1 MKNRLTIAIQKK
13 GRLSDQSV
21 NLIKKS
27 GINFSSKGDNL
38 LAKSNNLPIDILFVR
53 SDDIPSLVSNGD
65 ADLAIVGEN
74 VLIEKSLFKKTNI
87 KKLINLGFSKCRL
100 SLAIPKNIKTKN
112 IQNKKIATSYPN
124 TVKKYLK
131 DNNITASIVNINGSV
146 ELTPYIGMSDII
158 CDLVS
163 SGATLEANNLEEI
176 EVILQSEAVLIKN
189 NNLTGIKDKIAQ
201 KVINR
206 MQGVV
211 NATESKYVM
220 LNADTSNVKD
230 ICKLLPGSESP
241 TIIPLEDNNKVAI
254 HALCQEPIFWETME
268 KLKSKGASS
277 ILVMPVEKILN

>member
-13 GRLSDQSV
+13 GRLFNQSSD
-21 NLIKKS
+21 LIRKS
-27 GINFSSKGDNL
+27 GISFSTKGDTL

-53 SDDIPSLVSNGD
+53 SEDIPSLVSNGD

-74 VLIEKSLFKKTNI
+74 VLIEKSLFKRTSIEKI
-87 KKLINLGFSKCRL
+87 INLGFSNCRL
-100 SLAIPKNIKTKN
+100 SFAAPKNNKIKSFN
-112 IQNKKIATSYPN
+112 NMKIATSYPN

-131 DNNITASIVNINGSV
+131 DKDIAASIISINGSV
-146 ELTPYIGMSDII
+146 ELTPYIGMSDMI

-163 SGATLEANNLEEI
+163 SGATLEANNLKEI
-176 EVILQSEAVLIKN
+176 EVILKSQAVLIKN
-189 NNLTGIKDKIAQ
+189 KNLDKDKEKIAE
-201 KVINR
+201 KVISR

-211 NATESKYVM
+211 NAIESKYVM
-220 LNADTSNVKD
+220 LNSDASKVKE

-241 TIIPLEDNNKVAI
+241 TIIPLEDSKKVAI

-268 KLKSKGASS
+268 KLKAKGASS

>member
-100 SLAIPKNIKTKN
+100 SIAVPKNIKTKN

-189 NNLTGIKDKIAQ
+189 NNLTNIKDKIAQ

-241 TIIPLEDNNKVAI
+241 TVIPLEDNNKVAI

>member
-131 DNNITASIVNINGSV
+131 DNDITASIVNINGSV

-241 TIIPLEDNNKVAI
+241 TVIPLEDNNKVAI

-268 KLKSKGASS
+268 KLKLKGASS

>member
-131 DNNITASIVNINGSV
+131 DNDITASIVNINGSV
-146 ELTPYIGMSDII
+146 ELTPYIGMSDMI

-201 KVINR
+201 KVTNR

-241 TIIPLEDNNKVAI
+241 TVIPLEDNNKVAI

>member
-27 GINFSSKGDNL
+27 GINFSFKGDNL
-38 LAKSNNLPIDILFVR
+38 LAKSNNFPIDILFVR

-100 SLAIPKNIKTKN
+100 SIAVPKNIKTKN

-189 NNLTGIKDKIAQ
+189 NNLKNIKDKIAQ

-241 TIIPLEDNNKVAI
+241 TVIPLEDNNKVAI

>member
-1 MKNRLTIAIQKK
+1 MKKRLTIAIQKK
-13 GRLSDQSV
+13 GRLFDQSSD
-21 NLIKKS
+21 LIRKS
-27 GINFSSKGDNL
+27 GINFSTKGDIL

-74 VLIEKSLFKKTNI
+74 VLIEKSLFKRTFIEKI
-87 KKLINLGFSKCRL
+87 INLGFSKCRL
-100 SLAIPKNIKTKN
+100 SFAAPKNNKIKTYN
-112 IQNKKIATSYPN
+112 NMKIATSYPN

-131 DNNITASIVNINGSV
+131 DNKINASVINIHGSV

-163 SGATLEANNLEEI
+163 SGATLETNNLKEI
-176 EVILQSEAVLIKN
+176 EIILESQAVLIKN
-189 NNLTGIKDKIAQ
+189 KNLSKDKEKIAN
-201 KVINR
+201 KVISR

-211 NATESKYVM
+211 NAIESKYVM
-220 LNADTSNVKD
+220 FNSDASKVKE

-241 TIIPLEDNNKVAI
+241 TIIPLEDSKKVAI

-268 KLKSKGASS
+268 KLKAKGASS

>member
-131 DNNITASIVNINGSV
+131 DNDITASIVNINGSV
-146 ELTPYIGMSDII
+146 ELTPYIGMSDMI

-176 EVILQSEAVLIKN
+176 GVILQSEAVLIKN

-241 TIIPLEDNNKVAI
+241 TVIPLEDDNKVAI

-268 KLKSKGASS
+268 KLKLKGASS

>member
-100 SLAIPKNIKTKN
+100 SLAVPKNIKTKN

-124 TVKKYLK
+124 TIKKYLK

-241 TIIPLEDNNKVAI
+241 TVIPLEDDNKVAI

>member
-13 GRLSDQSV
+13 GRLFNQSSD
-21 NLIKKS
+21 LIRKS
-27 GINFSSKGDNL
+27 GISFSTKGDTL

-53 SDDIPSLVSNGD
+53 SEDIPSLVSNGD

-74 VLIEKSLFKKTNI
+74 VLIEKSLFKRTSIEKI
-87 KKLINLGFSKCRL
+87 INLGFSNCRL
-100 SLAIPKNIKTKN
+100 SFAAPKNNKIKSFN
-112 IQNKKIATSYPN
+112 NMKIATSYPN

-131 DNNITASIVNINGSV
+131 DKDIAASIISINGSV
-146 ELTPYIGMSDII
+146 ELTPYIGMSDMI

-163 SGATLEANNLEEI
+163 SGATLEANNLKEI
-176 EVILQSEAVLIKN
+176 EVILKSQAVLIKN
-189 NNLTGIKDKIAQ
+189 KNLNKDKEKIAE
-201 KVINR
+201 KIISR

-211 NATESKYVM
+211 NAIESKYVM
-220 LNADTSNVKD
+220 LNSDASRVKE

-241 TIIPLEDNNKVAI
+241 TIIPLEDSKKVAI

-268 KLKSKGASS
+268 KLKAKGASS

>member
-1 MKNRLTIAIQKK
+1 MKKRLTIAIQKK
-13 GRLSDQSV
+13 GRLFDQSSD
-21 NLIKKS
+21 LIRKS
-27 GINFSSKGDNL
+27 GINFSTKGDIL

-74 VLIEKSLFKKTNI
+74 VLIEKSLFKRTFIEKI
-87 KKLINLGFSKCRL
+87 INLGFSKCRL
-100 SLAIPKNIKTKN
+100 SFAAPKNNKIKTYN
-112 IQNKKIATSYPN
+112 NMKIATSYPN

-131 DNNITASIVNINGSV
+131 DNKINASVINIHGSV

-163 SGATLEANNLEEI
+163 SGATLETNNLKEI
-176 EVILQSEAVLIKN
+176 EVILESQAVLIKN
-189 NNLTGIKDKIAQ
+189 KNLSKDKEKIAN
-201 KVINR
+201 KVISR

-211 NATESKYVM
+211 NAIESKYVM
-220 LNADTSNVKD
+220 LNSDASKVKE

-241 TIIPLEDNNKVAI
+241 TIIPLEDSKKVAI

-268 KLKSKGASS
+268 KLKIKGASS
-277 ILVMPVEKILN
+277 ILVMHVEKILN

>member
-100 SLAIPKNIKTKN
+100 SIAVPKNIKTKN

-131 DNNITASIVNINGSV
+131 DNDITASIVNINGSV

-189 NNLTGIKDKIAQ
+189 NNLKNIKDKIAQ

-241 TIIPLEDNNKVAI
+241 TVIPLEDNNKVAI

>member
-131 DNNITASIVNINGSV
+131 DNDITASIVNINGSV
-146 ELTPYIGMSDII
+146 ELTPYIGMSDMI

-220 LNADTSNVKD
+220 LNADTSNLKD

>member
-1 MKNRLTIAIQKK
+1 MKTRLTIAIQKK
-13 GRLSDQSV
+13 GRLFDQSSD
-21 NLIKKS
+21 LIRKS
-27 GINFSSKGDNL
+27 GINFSTKGDIL

-74 VLIEKSLFKKTNI
+74 VLIEKSLFKRTFIEKI
-87 KKLINLGFSKCRL
+87 INLGFSKCRL
-100 SLAIPKNIKTKN
+100 SFAAPKNNKIKAFN
-112 IQNKKIATSYPN
+112 NMKIATSYPN

-131 DNNITASIVNINGSV
+131 DNKINASVTNIHGSV

-163 SGATLEANNLEEI
+163 SGATLEANNLKEI
-176 EVILQSEAVLIKN
+176 EVILESQAVLIKN
-189 NNLTGIKDKIAQ
+189 KNLSKDKEKIAD
-201 KVINR
+201 KVISR
-206 MQGVV
+206 MLGVV
-211 NATESKYVM
+211 NAIESKYVM
-220 LNADTSNVKD
+220 LNADASKVKE

-241 TIIPLEDNNKVAI
+241 TIIPLEDSKKVAI

-268 KLKSKGASS
+268 ELKAKGASS

>member
-1 MKNRLTIAIQKK
+1 MKKRLTIAIQKK
-13 GRLSDQSV
+13 GRLFDQSSD
-21 NLIKKS
+21 LIRKS
-27 GINFSSKGDNL
+27 GINFSTKGDIL

-74 VLIEKSLFKKTNI
+74 VLIEKSLFKRTFIEKI
-87 KKLINLGFSKCRL
+87 INLGFSKCRL
-100 SLAIPKNIKTKN
+100 SFAAPKNNKIKTYN
-112 IQNKKIATSYPN
+112 NMKIATSYPN

-131 DNNITASIVNINGSV
+131 DNKINASVINIHGSV

-163 SGATLEANNLEEI
+163 SGATLETNNLKEI
-176 EVILQSEAVLIKN
+176 EVILESQAVLIKN
-189 NNLTGIKDKIAQ
+189 KNLSKDKEKIAN
-201 KVINR
+201 KVISR

-211 NATESKYVM
+211 NAIESKYVM
-220 LNADTSNVKD
+220 LNSDASKVKE

-241 TIIPLEDNNKVAI
+241 TIIPLEDSKKVAI

-268 KLKSKGASS
+268 KLKIKGASS

>member
-100 SLAIPKNIKTKN
+100 SLAVPKNIKTKN

-124 TVKKYLK
+124 TIKKYLK

-146 ELTPYIGMSDII
+146 ELTPYIGMSDMI

-189 NNLTGIKDKIAQ
+189 NNLTNIKDKIAQ

-241 TIIPLEDNNKVAI
+241 TVIPLEDNNKVAI

>member
-100 SLAIPKNIKTKN
+100 SLAVPKNIKTKN

-131 DNNITASIVNINGSV
+131 DNDITASIVNINGSV
-146 ELTPYIGMSDII
+146 ELTPYIGMSDMI

-220 LNADTSNVKD
+220 LNADTSNLKD

>member
-27 GINFSSKGDNL
+27 GINFSFNGDNL
-38 LAKSNNLPIDILFVR
+38 LAKSNNFPIDILFVR

-100 SLAIPKNIKTKN
+100 SIAVPKNIKTKN

-189 NNLTGIKDKIAQ
+189 NNLKNIKDKIAQ

-241 TIIPLEDNNKVAI
+241 TVIPLEDNNKVAI

>member
-100 SLAIPKNIKTKN
+100 SLAVPKNIKTKN

-131 DNNITASIVNINGSV
+131 DNDITASIVNINGSV
-146 ELTPYIGMSDII
+146 ELTPYIGMSDMI

-241 TIIPLEDNNKVAI
+241 TVIPLEDNNKVAI

-268 KLKSKGASS
+268 KLKLKGASS

>member
-1 MKNRLTIAIQKK
+1 MKKRLTIAIQKK
-13 GRLSDQSV
+13 GRLFDQSSD
-21 NLIKKS
+21 LIRKS
-27 GINFSSKGDNL
+27 GINFSTKGDIL

-74 VLIEKSLFKKTNI
+74 VLIEKSLFKRTFIEKI
-87 KKLINLGFSKCRL
+87 INLGFSKCRL
-100 SLAIPKNIKTKN
+100 SFAAPKNNKIKTYN
-112 IQNKKIATSYPN
+112 NMKIATSYPN

-131 DNNITASIVNINGSV
+131 DNKINASVINIHGSV

-163 SGATLEANNLEEI
+163 SGATLETDNLKEI
-176 EVILQSEAVLIKN
+176 EIILESQAVLIKN
-189 NNLTGIKDKIAQ
+189 KNLSKDKEKIAN
-201 KVINR
+201 KVISR

-211 NATESKYVM
+211 NAIESKYVM
-220 LNADTSNVKD
+220 LNSDASKVKE

-241 TIIPLEDNNKVAI
+241 TIIPLEDSKKVAI

-268 KLKSKGASS
+268 KLKAKGASS

>member
-1 MKNRLTIAIQKK
+1 MKKRLTIAIQKK
-13 GRLSDQSV
+13 GRLFDQSSD
-21 NLIKKS
+21 LIRKS
-27 GINFSSKGDNL
+27 GINFSTKGDIL

-74 VLIEKSLFKKTNI
+74 VLIEKSLFKRTFIEKI
-87 KKLINLGFSKCRL
+87 INLGFSKCRL
-100 SLAIPKNIKTKN
+100 SFAAPKNNKIKTYN
-112 IQNKKIATSYPN
+112 NMKIATSYPN

-131 DNNITASIVNINGSV
+131 DNKINASVTNIHGSV

-163 SGATLEANNLEEI
+163 SGATLEANNLKEI
-176 EVILQSEAVLIKN
+176 EVILESQAVLIKN
-189 NNLTGIKDKIAQ
+189 KNLSKDKEKIAD
-201 KVINR
+201 KVISR

-211 NATESKYVM
+211 NAIESKYVM
-220 LNADTSNVKD
+220 LNSDASKVKE

-241 TIIPLEDNNKVAI
+241 TIIPLEDSKKVAI

-268 KLKSKGASS
+268 ELKAKGASS

>member
-27 GINFSSKGDNL
+27 GINFSFNGDNL
-38 LAKSNNLPIDILFVR
+38 LAKSNNFPIDILFVR

-100 SLAIPKNIKTKN
+100 SIAVPKNIKTKN

-131 DNNITASIVNINGSV
+131 DNNIKASIVNINGSV
-146 ELTPYIGMSDII
+146 ELTPYIGMSDMI

-241 TIIPLEDNNKVAI
+241 TVIPLEDDNKVAI

-268 KLKSKGASS
+268 KLKLKGASS

>member
-1 MKNRLTIAIQKK
+1 MKKRLTIAIQKK
-13 GRLSDQSV
+13 GRLFDQSSD
-21 NLIKKS
+21 LIRKS
-27 GINFSSKGDNL
+27 GINFSTKGDIL

-74 VLIEKSLFKKTNI
+74 VLIEKSLFKRTFIEKI
-87 KKLINLGFSKCRL
+87 INLGFSKCRL
-100 SLAIPKNIKTKN
+100 SFAAPKNNKIKTYN
-112 IQNKKIATSYPN
+112 NMKIATSYPN

-131 DNNITASIVNINGSV
+131 DNKINASVINIHGSV

-163 SGATLEANNLEEI
+163 SGATLETNNLKEI
-176 EVILQSEAVLIKN
+176 EIILESQAVLIKN
-189 NNLTGIKDKIAQ
+189 KNLNKDKEKIAN
-201 KVINR
+201 KVISR

-211 NATESKYVM
+211 NAIESKYVM
-220 LNADTSNVKD
+220 LNSDASKVKE

-241 TIIPLEDNNKVAI
+241 TIIPLEDSKKVAI

-268 KLKSKGASS
+268 KLKAKGASS

>member
-74 VLIEKSLFKKTNI
+74 VLIEKCLFKKTNI

-100 SLAIPKNIKTKN
+100 SLAVPKNIKTKN

-131 DNNITASIVNINGSV
+131 DNDIRASIVNINGSV
-146 ELTPYIGMSDII
+146 ELTPYIGMSDMI

-241 TIIPLEDNNKVAI
+241 TVIPLEDNNKVAI

>member
-124 TVKKYLK
+124 TIKKYLK

-146 ELTPYIGMSDII
+146 ELTPYIGMSDMI

-241 TIIPLEDNNKVAI
+241 TVIPLEDDNKVAI

-268 KLKSKGASS
+268 KLKLKGASS

>member
-1 MKNRLTIAIQKK
+1 MKKRLTIAIQKK
-13 GRLSDQSV
+13 GRLFDQSSD
-21 NLIKKS
+21 LIRKS
-27 GINFSSKGDNL
+27 GINFSTKGDIL

-74 VLIEKSLFKKTNI
+74 VLIEKSLFKRTFIEKI
-87 KKLINLGFSKCRL
+87 INLGFSKCRL
-100 SLAIPKNIKTKN
+100 SFAAPKNNKIKTYN
-112 IQNKKIATSYPN
+112 NMKIATSYPN

-131 DNNITASIVNINGSV
+131 DNKINASVINIHGSV

-163 SGATLEANNLEEI
+163 SGATLETNNLKEI
-176 EVILQSEAVLIKN
+176 EIILESQAVLIKN
-189 NNLTGIKDKIAQ
+189 KNLSKDKEKIAN
-201 KVINR
+201 KVISR

-211 NATESKYVM
+211 NAIESKYVM
-220 LNADTSNVKD
+220 LNSDASKVKE

-241 TIIPLEDNNKVAI
+241 TIIPLEDSKKVAI

-268 KLKSKGASS
+268 KLKIKGASS

>member
-131 DNNITASIVNINGSV
+131 DNDITASIVNINGSV
-146 ELTPYIGMSDII
+146 ELTPYIGMSDMI

-189 NNLTGIKDKIAQ
+189 NNLTNIKDKIAQ

-220 LNADTSNVKD
+220 LNADTSNLKD

-241 TIIPLEDNNKVAI
+241 TVIPLEDDNKVAI

-268 KLKSKGASS
+268 KLKLKGASS